1 MDVSVNRVDEANVE
15 LKGQITKDELN
26 KKIDELAKKT
36 GKQIKVDGFRKGKVP
51 ASVVKKLYGQQLN
64 EDAEGELV
72 REMLEKAKKEAEISD
87 SDMLGEPIF
96 KKYQKDDEKID
107 VEIVICLNPNVNVDG
122 YKDVIPSYETP
133 EVTDEE
139 VEKELENIAKANATT
154 KEVTEDREL
163 QNGDIAVIDF
173 EGFLDGEPF
182 EGGKAENYELE
193 IGSNSFVGNFEEQLV
208 GMKKGETREIEVTF
222 PEDYQSE
229 QLKGKTTKF
238 NVTLKDIKEKV
249 IPAIDD
255 ELAKVALKKDDVT
268 LEDLKKDVK
277 KSLTQAKLGKIY
289 EDELK
294 PKLLETLVEKFEFA
308 LPQNIVEQEI
318 DNLANQKA
326 QSLSKE
332 ELEKIQGNQEEIDKL
347 RESVR
352 EDATNS
358 VKATFIVDAIAKAEN
373 VTIDDNELYQTIY
386 YEALMSGQD
395 PQAVI
400 KYYEKNNLLP
410 ALKMGMIEDK
420 LFVKLFDFDSKVES
434 I

>member
-1 MDVSVNRVDEANVE
+1 MDLSVNRLDDANVE
-15 LKGQITKDELN
+15 LKGVISKDELE
-26 KKIDELAKKT
+26 KRVDKLAKET
-36 GKQIKVDGFRKGKVP
+36 GKKLRIDGFRKGKVP
-51 ASVVKKLYGQQLN
+51 ASVVKKLYGKQLK

-72 REMLEKAKKEAEISD
+72 REMLEEAKKEAKISN

-96 KKYQKDDEKID
+96 KKYQKDDDKID

-122 YKDVIPSYETP
+122 YKDLIPSYELP
-133 EVTDEE
+133 EVSDEE
-139 VEKELENIAKANATT
+139 VEKELEKIAKANATT
-154 KEVTEDREL
+154 KEVTQDREL

-193 IGSNSFVGNFEEQLV
+193 IGSNSFVGNFEEQLI
-208 GMKKGETREIEVTF
+208 GMKKGQTREIEVTF

-229 QLKGKTTKF
+229 KLKGKTTKF
-238 NVTLKDIKEKV
+238 KVTLKDIKEKV
-249 IPAIDD
+249 IPAVDD
-255 ELAKVALKKDDVT
+255 ELAKTALKKDDAT
-268 LEDLKKDVK
+268 LEDLKKDAK
-277 KSLTQAKLGKIY
+277 KRLLQAKLGKLY

-294 PKLLETLVEKFEFA
+294 PKLLEVLVEKFDFA

-332 ELEKIQGNQEEIDKL
+332 ELEKIQGNQEEIEKL

-373 VTIDDNELYQTIY
+373 VTVDDNELYQTIY

-420 LFVKLFDFDSKVES
+420 LFVKLFDFDKKVEA